1 MDGGMSKNAIACGKI
16 GALTGAAVGTVVGGP
31 GVGTIAG
38 KVVGGAA
45 GLATFVGY
53 KKLKKLF

>member
-1 MDGGMSKNAIACGKI
+1 MDGGISKNAIACGKI
-16 GALTGAAVGTVVGGP
+16 GALTGAAVGTVVAP